1 MPTITQGGQKI
12 YKRGCYIVYECHPHA
27 PASGSV
33 QWMSVVPSKDI
44 LWLVITFWENK
55 SSAQIQIQIE
65 IRNTNLTEVE
75 KMRAGFWGDWPT
87 VTDGSSQ
94 WRGRGGN
101 TFYGKHKYTNTNT
114 HIHLSHSLLLKQ
126 GRVSRLENDD
136 VIFQFLWCLWTKM

>member
-1 MPTITQGGQKI
+1 
-12 YKRGCYIVYECHPHA
+12 
-27 PASGSV
+27 
-33 QWMSVVPSKDI
+33 MSVVPAKDI
-44 LWLVITFWENK
+44 LWLVMTFWENK
-55 SSAQIQIQIE
+55 SSAQIDIQIQIQIQIQ

-75 KMRAGFWGDWPT
+75 KMRAGFWADWPT

-101 TFYGKHKYTNTNT
+101 TFYGKQKYTNT

-136 VIFQFLWCLWTKM
+136 VLFQFLWCLWTKM